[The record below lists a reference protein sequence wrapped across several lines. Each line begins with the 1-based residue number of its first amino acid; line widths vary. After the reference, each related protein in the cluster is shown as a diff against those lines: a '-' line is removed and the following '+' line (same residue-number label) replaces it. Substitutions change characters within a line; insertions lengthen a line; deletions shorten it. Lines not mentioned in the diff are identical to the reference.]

1 MKKIFFLVALILSY
15 SCNNINVKKQS
26 SISINDNKSKSVAL
40 MMKSYVENKFD
51 GSIVSEDC
59 KIKFN
64 QLEMTKKDFVGL
76 GEVHHMMFN
85 DIKFPEGWIETNS
98 YVGKDLKQAGGIYS
112 DSHGQIWT
120 NQWTTWSAV
129 SKITGDTLSNPSNF
143 SYRWDGDKI
152 VEINAI
158 FPDDKFNTE
167 FNLFM
172 GNEDEQIHVVEMF
185 VNGKS
190 KSETLEFMKYYTK
203 IMREREP
210 DVTGWNF
217 YESGKNKITLVERYS
232 NESAWF
238 NHVKNVSPNGIS
250 EKEFQKFM
258 EFFKINNITVHGD
271 ASDDMKK
278 AFKSFG
284 IAVKFKPMKA
294 GFAR

>member
-1 MKKIFFLVALILSY
+1 
-15 SCNNINVKKQS
+15 
-26 SISINDNKSKSVAL
+26 

-59 KIKFN
+59 KIRFN

-98 YVGKDLKQAGGIYS
+98 YIGKDLKQAGGIYS
-112 DSHGQIWT
+112 DSYGQIWT

-158 FPDDKFNTE
+158 FPDDAFNSE

-210 DVTGWNF
+210 DVISWNF

-250 EKEFQKFM
+250 EKEFQKFI

-284 IAVKFKPMKA
+284 FAVKFKPMKA